1 MNYRACGCYCIKC
14 NFCGKSVGIE
24 RTEFNYGSVVECDRA
39 GSYVICCADAVVKD
53 SLGESNGRGPRESEV
68 SLGFVVCNP
77 LMQKEF
83 FSADDTVSYLF
94 SGVIVVVVCGGV
106 DFVSGFDE
114 VCCG

>member
-1 MNYRACGCYCIKC
+1 MNYRTCGCYGIKC

-24 RTEFNYGSVVECDRA
+24 RTEFNYGSVGECYLA
-39 GSYVICCADAVVKD
+39 GSYVVCSTYTVVKH

-83 FSADDTVSYLF
+83 FSADDTVSDLF
-94 SGVIVVVVCGGV
+94 SGVIVVVVCGCV